1 MPPQETP
8 VGKNTPYDFNL
19 APTLVPRPSI
29 IDRPQPR
36 ASIPTTTPTDFV
48 AAIGAINEKRAEE
61 LNFDSSSSTPDLK
74 NNSPSVTGVAETT
87 DVSVLEKLA

>member
-1 MPPQETP
+1 MTPQETP

-36 ASIPTTTPTDFV
+36 ASIPTTTPTDFA
-48 AAIGAINEKRAEE
+48 AAIGAISEKRAEE
-61 LNFDSSSSTPDLK
+61 FESSSSTPDLK